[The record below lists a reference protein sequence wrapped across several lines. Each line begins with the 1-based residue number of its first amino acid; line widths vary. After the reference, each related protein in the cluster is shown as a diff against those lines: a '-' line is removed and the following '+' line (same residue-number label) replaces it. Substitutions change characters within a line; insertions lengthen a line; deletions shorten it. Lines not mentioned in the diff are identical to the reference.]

1 MNRKKYIMRLVFASI
16 VAAAYAGLTYLSG
29 FIGLAYGNIQFR
41 VSEALCILPVFSP
54 SAILGLTVGCFLGNI
69 ASFNPID
76 MLVGTFATLL
86 SAVLTYV
93 LRKIKFLSI
102 PILSFIMPIL
112 INAVIIGLELS
123 VAFVGKLA
131 AFPLLAL
138 WVALGESVA
147 VLGLGIPLYKILNK
161 HKSVFEQIN

>member
-76 MLVGTFATLL
+76 MVIGTFATLL
-86 SAVLTYV
+86 AAVLTYAF
-93 LRKIKFLSI
+93 RKIKIFDI
-102 PILSFIMPIL
+102 PTVSLIMPIL
-112 INAVIIGLELS
+112 INSVIIGLELS
-123 VAFVGKLA
+123 VIFVGKIA
-131 AFPLLAL
+131 AFPLSAL
-138 WVALGESVA
+138 WVALGESVT
-147 VLGLGIPLYKILNK
+147 VLALGIPLYKVLNK
-161 HKSVFEQIN
+161 HKSVFQQIN